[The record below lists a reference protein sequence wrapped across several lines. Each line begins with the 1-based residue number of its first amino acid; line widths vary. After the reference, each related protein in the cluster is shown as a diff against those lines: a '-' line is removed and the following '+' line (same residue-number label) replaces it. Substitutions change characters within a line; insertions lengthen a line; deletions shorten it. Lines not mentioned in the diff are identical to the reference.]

1 MATKKRIPK
10 LVAGD
15 KAPDFKVADEHG
27 KIRSLKDF
35 KGKKLVLFFYPKD
48 NTSGCTK
55 EACNLRDNHAKL
67 RKAGYEVVGV
77 STDSEKS
84 HQSFIEKHDLPF
96 TLLADTDKEL
106 VAAYDV
112 WGDKVLYGKKYKGVF
127 RTTFIINEK
136 GVIEQVITD
145 VDTEAHAEQILEG

>member
-1 MATKKRIPK
+1 MAAKKRIPK
-10 LVAGD
+10 LKAGD
-15 KAPDFKVADEHG
+15 KAPDFKVNDENG
-27 KIRSLKDF
+27 KVRSLKDF

-55 EACNLRDNHAKL
+55 EACNLRDNYTRLK
-67 RKAGYEVVGV
+67 KAGFEVVGV

-84 HQSFIEKHDLPF
+84 HQGFIEKHDLPF

-127 RTTFIINEK
+127 RTTFVINEK
-136 GVIEQVITD
+136 GVIEEVISD
-145 VDTEAHAEQILEG
+145 VDTEEHAAQILGK

>member
-1 MATKKRIPK
+1 MAAKKRIPK

-55 EACNLRDNHAKL
+55 EACNLRDNYSKL
-67 RKAGYEVVGV
+67 KKAGYEVVGV

-84 HQSFIEKHDLPF
+84 HQGFIAKHELPY
-96 TLLADTDKEL
+96 TLLADTEKEL
-106 VAAYDV
+106 VTAYDV

-127 RTTFIINEK
+127 RTTFLINEK
-136 GVIEQVITD
+136 GVIDQVITD
-145 VDTEAHAEQILEG
+145 VDTEAHAGQILEK